1 MYNANHLSPTFTS
14 KRGGCGRYGE
24 ERFKAY
30 FAVNVNK
37 RLGFGFDIDYTYGR
51 GKYDSQST
59 ALFNGNLFAYYH
71 GDQYDMHFSFIN
83 ENLKVA
89 ENGGITDDRYIT
101 NPLEMAEGNRT
112 YETYSIPT
120 NLSNIWNN
128 NTGYHAFLT
137 HRYNL
142 GFYRDETT
150 ENDTITKEV
159 FVPVTSFI
167 HTVNV
172 DINRRKYVSYDV
184 DQNEEYFEHN
194 YLGKDSLDITKNFSI
209 KNTVG
214 IALREGF
221 NKWAKAGLT
230 VFASFEHIANYT
242 LGPDT
247 TLRHTRT
254 THSDNSQGK
263 CTVYRRPAYQITGK
277 DTALQCVG

>member
-1 MYNANHLSPTFTS
+1 
-14 KRGGCGRYGE
+14 
-24 ERFKAY
+24 
-30 FAVNVNK
+30 
-37 RLGFGFDIDYTYGR
+37 
-51 GKYDSQST
+51 
-59 ALFNGNLFAYYH
+59 
-71 GDQYDMHFSFIN
+71 MHFSFIN

-214 IALREGF
+214 IA
-221 NKWAKAGLT
+221 AGRIQQMGQ
-230 VFASFEHIANYT
+230 S
-242 LGPDT
+242 
-247 TLRHTRT
+247 RT
-254 THSDNSQGK
+254 DRLCQ
-263 CTVYRRPAYQITGK
+263 
-277 DTALQCVG
+277 L